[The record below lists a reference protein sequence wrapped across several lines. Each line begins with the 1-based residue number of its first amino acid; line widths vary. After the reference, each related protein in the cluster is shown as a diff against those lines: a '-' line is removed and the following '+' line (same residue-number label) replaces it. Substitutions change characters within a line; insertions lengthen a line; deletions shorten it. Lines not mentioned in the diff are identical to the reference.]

1 MQHLALRI
9 YKGTHGAP
17 PDERPLVS
25 IGAVP
30 DTFSPV
36 VTTLVDEP
44 ETWILVHRYDY
55 TLYVYQVTQED
66 TTYRQICLLVPVG
79 IRLSADNNPY
89 GLLLELWGMLE
100 SQGNQ
105 HALFEERLVL
115 SIIGEQVSDMRLPVM
130 EGQQPAS
137 FCADSRMQVKALLMF
152 SLYPQLTRVSRLEIG
167 LHCASTISLPI
178 KANPKKVVPSEPVHQ
193 LKSDKPQVE
202 PSVCEDTQEEQTDR
216 RRNVGKKVA
225 LYAFLLVAAVA
236 VVGFVLDEMGNS
248 SDTLNLVLSTD
259 TLVAEEK
266 PLIAE
271 EKPDAQIEEAAP
283 VDDEMVDSVPYR
295 GMRII
300 FPSQTKE
307 NETERGQAREE
318 ILELVNRQIR
328 IRINSKEEDTSKL
341 LQRCRNHRGW
351 KFLSNEE
358 RWAVEAILGNPMKT
372 LRSSDRIKFEELMK
386 ESVPFRSFDE
396 IIKVT
401 KDMVLIINEKKYRKK
416 F

>member
-25 IGAVP
+25 VGAVP
-30 DTFSPV
+30 NTFSPV
-36 VTTLVDEP
+36 VPSLVDEP
-44 ETWILVHRYDY
+44 ETWVLVHRYDY

-89 GLLLELWGMLE
+89 GLLLELWGILE

-105 HALFEERLVL
+105 RALFEERLAL
-115 SIIGEQVSDMRLPVM
+115 SIIGNQVSDMRFPVM
-130 EGQQPAS
+130 DGQQPAS

-152 SLYPQLTRVSRLEIG
+152 SLYPQLARVSRLEIG

-178 KANPKKVVPSEPVHQ
+178 KANPKKETQPESVRQP
-193 LKSDKPQVE
+193 KTDKPQAE
-202 PSVCEDTQEEQTDR
+202 PSVSEETKSKQTGKK
-216 RRNVGKKVA
+216 RNMGKKVA

-236 VVGFVLDEMGNS
+236 VIGFVFNMIEKDS
-248 SDTLNLVLSTD
+248 SDTKGFTLSTD
-259 TLVAEEK
+259 TVVAEEK
-266 PLIAE
+266 TLIAE

-283 VDDEMVDSVPYR
+283 ADNEKVDSVPSR

-300 FPSQTKE
+300 FPSQGKE
-307 NETERGQAREE
+307 QARKE

-328 IRINSKEEDTSKL
+328 DCMHSKEKGMKQPRQIEQVKAHS
-341 LQRCRNHRGW
+341 GW
-351 KFLSNEE
+351 EFLSNEE
-358 RWAVEAILGNPMKT
+358 RWAVETILGNHIKT
-372 LRSSDRIKFEELMK
+372 LRGRKEIERLMK
-386 ESVPFRSFDE
+386 KSFPFHSFDE
-396 IIKVT
+396 IIKVR
-401 KDMVLIINEKKYRKK
+401 KEMIVIIAEEKHRKK
-416 F
+416 

>member
-9 YKGTHGAP
+9 YKGTHGTP
-17 PDERPLVS
+17 LDEHPLVS

-30 DTFSPV
+30 DTFSPIV
-36 VTTLVDEP
+36 PSLVDEP

-105 HALFEERLVL
+105 RALFEERLAL
-115 SIIGEQVSDMRLPVM
+115 SIIGNQVSDMRFPVM
-130 EGQQPAS
+130 DGQQPAS

-152 SLYPQLTRVSRLEIG
+152 SQYPQLARVSRLEIG

-178 KANPKKVVPSEPVHQ
+178 KANVKKVVQSEPVHQ
-193 LKSDKPQVE
+193 PKPEKPQAE
-202 PSVCEDTQEEQTDR
+202 PSANEKTKNEQAGKKQ
-216 RRNVGKKVA
+216 NVGKKVA

-236 VVGFVLDEMGNS
+236 VIGFVFNMIEDS
-248 SDTLNLVLSTD
+248 SDTKGFTLSTD
-259 TLVAEEK
+259 TVVAEEK
-266 PLIAE
+266 TLIAE

-283 VDDEMVDSVPYR
+283 ADNEKVDSVPSR

-300 FPSQTKE
+300 FPSQTNE
-307 NETERGQAREE
+307 NENEKERARKE
-318 ILELVNRQIR
+318 ILELVNQKDLI
-328 IRINSKEEDTSKL
+328 
-341 LQRCRNHRGW
+341 RCREHRGW

-358 RWAVEAILGNPMKT
+358 RWAVEAILGYRYKEYRE
-372 LRSSDRIKFEELMK
+372 LRGPGRVRIERLMK
-386 ESVPFRSFDE
+386 KSFPFRSFDE
-396 IIKVT
+396 IIAAK
-401 KDMVLIINEKKYRKK
+401 KDMVIIIAKYGEK
-416 F
+416 

>member
-44 ETWILVHRYDY
+44 ETWILVHRHDY

-89 GLLLELWGMLE
+89 GLLLGLWGILE

-105 HALFEERLVL
+105 RALFEERLAL
-115 SIIGEQVSDMRLPVM
+115 SIIGNQVSDMRFPVM
-130 EGQQPAS
+130 DGQQPAS

-152 SLYPQLTRVSRLEIG
+152 SQYPQLARVSRLEIG
-167 LHCASTISLPI
+167 LHCVSTISLPI
-178 KANPKKVVPSEPVHQ
+178 KANIKKTVSSEPVSQ
-193 LKSDKPQVE
+193 PKPDKPQVT
-202 PSVCEDTQEEQTDR
+202 PSVSEETKGEQTGKR
-216 RRNVGKKVA
+216 RKVGKKAVLYVFFCVA
-225 LYAFLLVAAVA
+225 TVA
-236 VVGFVLDEMGNS
+236 VIGIVFGEMENS
-248 SDTLNLVLSTD
+248 SGTSNFVLSTD
-259 TLVAEEK
+259 TITTEGKTLVAEEK
-266 PLIAE
+266 SNIPIEAIA
-271 EKPDAQIEEAAP
+271 PADN
-283 VDDEMVDSVPYR
+283 EMADSVPSKS
-295 GMRII
+295 GMQIH
-300 FPSQTKE
+300 FVSQEKE
-307 NETERGQAREE
+307 RERAREE
-318 ILELVNRQIR
+318 ILRLVNKR
-328 IRINSKEEDTSKL
+328 DFYG
-341 LQRCRNHRGW
+341 CRHHPGWW

-358 RWAVEAILGNPMKT
+358 R
-372 LRSSDRIKFEELMK
+372 RSIEMIDEINETSSTVVRKKFKRLLDK
-386 ESVPFRSFDE
+386 RFPLHSFDE
-396 IIKVT
+396 IIKVG
-401 KDMVLIINEKKYRKK
+401 KEMINIKSEESIKKKGEKYTFK